1 MINAL
6 LALVAAAGLYTIY
19 LALLVNAA
27 SPQVIVAYI
36 AASIGALI
44 ASKIARPWASTI
56 RWAWIAVSL
65 AVIFAVVTGPLDYLR
80 LPT

>member
-36 AASIGALI
+36 ATSIAALV
-44 ASKIARPWASTI
+44 ASKVAPPWAAI
-56 RWAWIAVSL
+56 LRWGWIAVSL